1 MYADGLK
8 PPSRMSVL
16 VVTAVRPPSGFRC
29 HVRALGWGPG
39 VRLHWLMTWWK
50 HDEGYPGFFAT
61 IPGMYTF
68 LNRFLYSAFTLGSHS
83 NHVFS
88 VHTGYWF
95 STRSIHE
102 LVVHSFGVLNM
113 TLRSQW
119 EEPVGKRCQ
128 LAALPWCIGRIWS
141 PTAIKWQFPIEQ
153 PIGKW
158 WPMGLSENG
167 APTNPLVILLKW
179 QFGDDIPPNRPFQFH
194 QKRHLWGQQ
203 SCWLDLPAVQ
213 RLRRN
218 MLIGW
223 QGQKCRPC
231 GGVTTGDK
239 RRSSKTEHSLAA
251 LS

>member
-119 EEPVGKRCQ
+119 EEPVGKRCCKYRCSMHDPFDMSGNCDFP
-128 LAALPWCIGRIWS
+128 LGRGS
-141 PTAIKWQFPIEQ
+141 SFHR
-153 PIGKW
+153 GKGC
-158 WPMGLSENG
+158 P
-167 APTNPLVILLKW
+167 
-179 QFGDDIPPNRPFQFH
+179 
-194 QKRHLWGQQ
+194 
-203 SCWLDLPAVQ
+203 
-213 RLRRN
+213 
-218 MLIGW
+218 
-223 QGQKCRPC
+223 
-231 GGVTTGDK
+231 
-239 RRSSKTEHSLAA
+239 
-251 LS
+251 